1 MLNHVTVIIQE
12 LQQPPNAAW
21 DGYFNTYQSV
31 LANAS
36 ATTHPIFHAVQ
47 NLSITVDGTV
57 FDDWYIPAHNEAE
70 FVYQNL
76 KLTTSW
82 QDSSQG
88 FEQITGTTQGE
99 LWTSTGDSCSNTG
112 VLVTAGKFW
121 AASIYCWSKSIWIL
135 QR

>member
-1 MLNHVTVIIQE
+1 ML
-12 LQQPPNAAW
+12 W
-21 DGYFNTYQSV
+21 
-31 LANAS
+31 ANV
-36 ATTHPIFHAVQ
+36 TTHPIFHAVQ

-121 AASIYCWSKSIWIL
+121 PL
-135 QR
+135 QSTAGQKVYGYYKDDTAGIRPIRRVAI